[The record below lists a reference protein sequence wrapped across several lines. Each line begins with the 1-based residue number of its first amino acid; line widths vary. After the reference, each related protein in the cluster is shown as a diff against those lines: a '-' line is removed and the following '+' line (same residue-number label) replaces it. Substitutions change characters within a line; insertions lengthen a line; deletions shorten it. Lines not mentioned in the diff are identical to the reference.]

1 MKKQLKQYY
10 RSVYKCLPV
19 SQKQKQQILNQ
30 IRHSVE
36 GYLTENPS
44 ADMPQI
50 IQHFGNPEEIASTYV
65 ENMTTTEILKRF
77 HVRKSILTAIC
88 SVAAVALLVWGV
100 VVAIS
105 FINEL
110 DESGGFV
117 AVEPVAEIDE
127 TEEVK

>member
-19 SQKQKQQILNQ
+19 KRKQKQQILHQ
-30 IRHSVE
+30 IRQSVE
-36 GYLTENPS
+36 GYLAENPL
-44 ADMPQI
+44 ADMPKI
-50 IQHFGNPEEIASTYV
+50 IQHFGKPEEIASTYV
-65 ENMTTTEILKRF
+65 ENMTTREILKRF
-77 HVRKSILTAIC
+77 HVRKSILTVIC
-88 SVAAVALLVWGV
+88 SVAAIVLLVWGAA
-100 VVAIS
+100 VAIS

-117 AVEPVAEIDE
+117 VVDPVVEINE